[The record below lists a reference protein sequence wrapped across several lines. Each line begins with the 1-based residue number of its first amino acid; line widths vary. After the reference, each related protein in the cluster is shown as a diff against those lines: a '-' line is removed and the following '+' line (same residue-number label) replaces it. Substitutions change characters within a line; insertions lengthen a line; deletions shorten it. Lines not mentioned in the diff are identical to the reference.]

1 MSEHKKGLGRGIDA
15 LFTDSLS
22 EAANEETVKDL
33 PVEDIRPNPHQ
44 PRKKFNQEA
53 LQELADSIKQNGV
66 LQPIIVRASSV
77 KGYEI
82 IAGERRL
89 RASKIAGKAVIPA
102 IVRDLSEAQM
112 IELAILE
119 NLQREDLTSMEEAEA
134 YQTLMEKLNLTQEEV
149 GKRLGKSRPYIT
161 NSLRLLK
168 LPSEVQQMLQD
179 GLISY
184 GVART
189 LLSSKDDK
197 KMLKLAKQAV
207 KESLTVREVEQE
219 VQKINNPKESE
230 KPTVSTPTKPNYIRE
245 SESQL
250 QEKFSTDV
258 LIKDKAKG
266 DGRIEIGYTSQEDL
280 TRILEILNVKIN

>member
-44 PRKKFNQEA
+44 PRKKFDQDA
-53 LQELADSIKQNGV
+53 LQELADSIMQNGV

-89 RASKIAGKAVIPA
+89 RASKIAGKDVIPA
-102 IVRDLSEAQM
+102 IVRDLTEAQM
-112 IELAILE
+112 IELAVLE

-168 LPSEVQQMLQD
+168 LPNEVQQMVQD

-189 LLSSKDDK
+189 LLSLKDDQ
-197 KMLKLAKQAV
+197 KMIKLAKQAV

-219 VQKINNPKESE
+219 VQKINNPKKSE
-230 KPTVSTPTKPNYIRE
+230 KTIAQTPTKPNYIRE

-258 LIKDKAKG
+258 LIKGKAKG

-280 TRILEILNVKIN
+280 TRILEILKVKIN